1 MFPKKYSNLL
11 FILVF
16 ITVENYYSLSMDSGS
31 FVVFIAP
38 GLIIMIVAQESYDN
52 SSATLIHMKQIGS
65 LDDWL
70 MAPIYRIEILI
81 SLIFTSLIIGIILAL
96 FNFFIFNLGFK
107 FRIIGATIFSI
118 LLSLSSWAFIQSY
131 SEKVVIEGAK
141 YVPIVYDNGFDLII
155 AKADDDFPEE
165 SIEPTLEQL
174 SENLRKGSR
183 SGANVKIKIRKLEK
197 ISDGISKPVVIGEVQ
212 KNVKMN

>member
-1 MFPKKYSNLL
+1 MSFFELLENTPKIFGFLGLFLL
-11 FILVF
+11 LV
-16 ITVENYYSLSMDSGS
+16 TV
-31 FVVFIAP
+31 IA
-38 GLIIMIVAQESYDN
+38 
-52 SSATLIHMKQIGS
+52 
-65 LDDWL
+65 
-70 MAPIYRIEILI
+70 
-81 SLIFTSLIIGIILAL
+81 
-96 FNFFIFNLGFK
+96 FIFNLSSK
-107 FRIIGATIFSI
+107 FRIVGATIFSL

-131 SEKVVIEGAK
+131 SEKVVIEDAK
-141 YVPIVYDNGFDLII
+141 YLPIVYDNGFDLII

-197 ISDGISKPVVIGEVQ
+197 ISDGVSKPVVIGEVQ

>member
-1 MFPKKYSNLL
+1 MSFFELLENTPKIFGFLGIFLL
-11 FILVF
+11 CFTVIAFIL
-16 ITVENYYSLSMDSGS
+16 
-31 FVVFIAP
+31 
-38 GLIIMIVAQESYDN
+38 
-52 SSATLIHMKQIGS
+52 
-65 LDDWL
+65 
-70 MAPIYRIEILI
+70 
-81 SLIFTSLIIGIILAL
+81 
-96 FNFFIFNLGFK
+96 NFSFK
-107 FRIIGATIFSI
+107 FRIIGATIFSL

-131 SEKVVIEGAK
+131 TEKVVIEDAK

-155 AKADDDFPEE
+155 ATADDDFPGE

-197 ISDGISKPVVIGEVQ
+197 ISDGVSKPVVIGEVQ